1 MGRTMK
7 EFRCV
12 VCLEIKLKDQY
23 ELKRNRA
30 LGRADTCGRSC
41 QATWM
46 NMSEKKQAQT
56 KAILAERNAQQF
68 RADNPNWKGGISD
81 KSGHPLK
88 PIPEGYEFKDTILEN
103 TDDAES
109 TSPSL

>member
-1 MGRTMK
+1 MGRTKK

-12 VCLEIKLKDQY
+12 VCLEIRLKDQY
-23 ELKRNRA
+23 ELKRNA
-30 LGRADTCGRSC
+30 AKGRSDTCSRSC

-56 KAILAERNAQQF
+56 KAILAKRNAEQF
-68 RADNPNWKGGISD
+68 REDNPNWKGGISD

-88 PIPEGYEFKDTILEN
+88 PIPEGYKGKTPDG
-103 TDDAES
+103 
-109 TSPSL
+109 